1 MTFSDNPNF
10 LFPKDLDLE
19 NKLFLPTSRLF
30 SQLNLQLQAL
40 YQDIHTALIDFH
52 ASMASSARQ
61 LYDQPGPTLAAWY
74 DQAARRSDE
83 LYARMTEE
91 LLPQAEASYQQLVAD
106 VSDAGRETQ
115 LYLQNFLENPEAVAA
130 EAIAPVMAYLD
141 AATEATEQALLNSF
155 YALSDLFNLFM
166 EQPTETLEST
176 YYYLMSEL
184 LDLYSQAI
192 SSLLMQI

>member
-40 YQDIHTALIDFH
+40 YQDIRAALIDFH

-74 DQAARRSDE
+74 DQAATRSDE
-83 LYARMTEE
+83 LYTRMNEE

-106 VSDAGRETQ
+106 VTDAGRETQ
-115 LYLQNFLENPEAVAA
+115 LYLQNFMENPETVAA

-141 AATEATEQALLNSF
+141 AATKATEQALLNSF

-176 YYYLMSEL
+176 YYYLLSEL
-184 LDLYSQAI
+184 LDLYSQTVY
-192 SSLLMQI
+192 SLLMQI